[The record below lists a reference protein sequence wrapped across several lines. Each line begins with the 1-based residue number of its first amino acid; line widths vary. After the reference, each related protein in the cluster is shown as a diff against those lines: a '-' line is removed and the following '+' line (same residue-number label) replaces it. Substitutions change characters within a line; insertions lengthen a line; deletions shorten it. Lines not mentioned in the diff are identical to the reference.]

1 MTPAAILLAAGPS
14 SRMGRSKQMLDI
26 DGQQLLIKTTRT
38 FLDAGVS
45 PLIVVLGSDEKAH
58 KALLTG
64 HPVAIVSNSN
74 WQSGMGTS
82 LKAGLTHLLSVAPS
96 SQAVILSVCDQPLL
110 SSDLIRELIKTYYRE
125 QKKIV
130 ASLYSGE
137 PGVPA
142 LFDAAYFEKLASLP
156 DNQGAKKLI
165 LENPSDA
172 AVVPFPGGEIDLDTM
187 QDYERFI
194 KRNKA

>member
-1 MTPAAILLAAGPS
+1 
-14 SRMGRSKQMLDI
+14 
-26 DGQQLLIKTTRT
+26 
-38 FLDAGVS
+38 
-45 PLIVVLGSDEKAH
+45 
-58 KALLTG
+58 
-64 HPVAIVSNSN
+64 
-74 WQSGMGTS
+74 
-82 LKAGLTHLLSVAPS
+82 
-96 SQAVILSVCDQPLL
+96 VILSVCDQPLL

-130 ASLYSGE
+130 ASLHSGE